1 MPGAGKLELG
11 DSKLSEYC
19 QYQSAGVLVHGPDG
33 RILSA
38 NRAAC
43 EILGMAAADL
53 TGYAFPGPGIRATNE
68 DGRPLP
74 ESELPPARAIATGKP
89 CLHMTVG
96 LIAPAWQGP
105 RWVLVDANPV
115 FDEASGH
122 IREAV
127 TTLSDISEFRRA
139 AEALRQ
145 SEERFRSLVETSHD
159 WVWQV
164 DENFV
169 YTYSSP
175 RVRDLL
181 GYEAEEVIGKAP
193 FDLMPPEEA
202 ARIRKALEQVRAEHK
217 PIVALENVNLHKSG
231 RRVILET
238 SGVPFFDDSGR
249 FAGYRGIDR
258 DITQRKAAE
267 EALRE
272 REAFISRIMDLLPS
286 RLAYVDSQRRYR
298 FVNRRCEEWF
308 GKPREAIVGR
318 HAKEVV
324 GEEVYSEASPY
335 VEAALSGRG
344 VCYEMEMRR
353 PSDGEMRSI
362 AITYTPHFDEN
373 GRVPGFF
380 SFIEDT
386 TDRKR
391 LEEQLRQAQKM
402 EAVGTLAG
410 GMAHDFNNLLM
421 VIAGYSSLIR
431 EELEPGSRFE
441 PELRAI
447 ERAAKR
453 AAWLTQQL
461 LAFSRKQV
469 LQPKVLDLN
478 AIIRGLEPAIRRA
491 LGEHIALA
499 LELAPS
505 SVRVKAD
512 PGHMQRAVMNLVS
525 NARDA
530 MPRGGKLTIRTRV
543 SEIDAAE
550 SNRVGGVSPG
560 RYFLIELVDT
570 GHGMDTET
578 ARRAFDPFFTTKR
591 TEKARGLGLSTAYG
605 VVKQSGGHIT
615 VDSHPGAGS
624 RFVIYLPVATGRSK

>member
-1 MPGAGKLELG
+1 MPGEGSLELG
-11 DSKLSEYC
+11 LSGYC
-19 QYQSAGVLVHGPDG
+19 QYESAGVIVHGPDG

-43 EILGMAAADL
+43 EILGVAPADL
-53 TGYAFPGPGIRATNE
+53 TGHVFPGPGIRATRE
-68 DGRPLP
+68 DGCPLP
-74 ESELPPARAIATGKP
+74 ESELPPARALAAGTA
-89 CLHMTVG
+89 CLGMTIG
-96 LIAPAWQGP
+96 LISSAWQGP
-105 RWVLVDANPV
+105 RWVLVDTNPV
-115 FDEASGH
+115 FDEASGRV
-122 IREAV
+122 REAV
-127 TTLSDISEFRRA
+127 TTLSDISESRRA

-145 SEERFRSLVETSHD
+145 SEERFRTLVETSQD

-169 YTYSSP
+169 YTYASP

-181 GYEAEEVIGKAP
+181 GYEPEEVIGKTP
-193 FDLMPPEEA
+193 FDLMPAEDA
-202 ARIRKALEQVRAEHK
+202 ARVAKAAEAVRERRE
-217 PIVALENVNLHKSG
+217 PLVALENVNLHKSG

-238 SGVPFFDDSGR
+238 SGVPFFDASGR
-249 FAGYRGIDR
+249 FGGYRGIDR
-258 DITQRKAAE
+258 DITRRKAAE

-272 REAFISRIMDLLPS
+272 HEAFISRIMDLLPS
-286 RLAYVDSQRRYR
+286 RLAYVDRERRYR

-308 GKPREAIVGR
+308 GKPREEIIGR
-318 HAKEVV
+318 SAREVV
-324 GEEVYSEASPY
+324 GEEVYSEAFPY
-335 VEAALSGRG
+335 VEAALAGRG

-362 AITYTPHFDEN
+362 AITYTPHFDEH

-402 EAVGTLAG
+402 EAVGALAG
-410 GMAHDFNNLLM
+410 GIAHDFNNLLM

-431 EELEPGSRFE
+431 EEMEPGSRFE

-478 AIIRGLEPAIRRA
+478 AVIRGLEPAIRRT
-491 LGEHIALA
+491 LGDQIALA
-499 LELAPS
+499 LELAPPAA
-505 SVRVKAD
+505 RVKAD
-512 PGHMQRAVMNLVS
+512 PGHMQRAVLNLVA

-530 MPRGGKLTIRTRV
+530 MPRGGKLTIRTGAAD
-543 SEIDAAE
+543 IDAAE
-550 SNRVGGVSPG
+550 SNRLGGITPG
-560 RYFLIELVDT
+560 RYALIELADT
-570 GHGMDTET
+570 GHGMDAET
-578 ARRAFDPFFTTKR
+578 ARRAFEPFFTTR
-591 TEKARGLGLSTAYG
+591 RGEKARGLGLSTAYG

-615 VDSHPGAGS
+615 VDSRPGAGS
-624 RFVIYLPVATGRSK
+624 RFVIYLPVAARRRK